1 MYDPA
6 VLRFALLSGLIGF
19 AAFCISYALLVWR
32 RRNTSARGS
41 QAPRSE
47 KLRRWAAC
55 LFLAGGI
62 AVGIALAVR
71 ELDRAEGVLAGDG
84 LFAIRTPGEEFRLT
98 YLADSRTVGEG
109 DLLARLE
116 SPEATAEV
124 RQFEL
129 EGRRLE
135 KERDALLLDC
145 LKLDPEMVRRHQN
158 AITMANRLQA
168 SVDQLLPA
176 RESLLRQATL
186 ERLDRQET
194 RTQLEIDIAWYEGE
208 LERATRELSYVQRDL
223 ERVNPL
229 IEQNAVTE
237 AEVDSRRRQA
247 DELSLEVANLRERV
261 DGLKKRE
268 AQIDRSLQEIAT
280 LLEEQTE
287 TLGSELDRART
298 DRVKAASQTEAL
310 AECLDD
316 DLDRARQFRQ
326 RELEQLDLE
335 LQQCQAQ
342 REGVEQTLEIR
353 APHAGTVVFRDPSPR
368 SAEEQRP
375 LFVLAKSPGFRLQ
388 AKLPRGQLAS
398 LAAAGDVTIE
408 LLDPFV
414 EPFFVG
420 RFLQARPM
428 PRKPNYVVADLA
440 CQPPEEAIRELLEG
454 EKIVARLQWRPPLTT
469 LLPFQVGAVL
479 LLAGGMLWLITL
491 VHRPRRKDQTLQS
504 GSNGHGD
511 AKHESPVPEAA
522 MARARRSQLPV
533 RRKTDL
539 ESGPVAVLHELL
551 GERLR
556 EGVLRDEVDSDL
568 LSALEWALDR
578 HHSRAVRQIRA
589 GLRSDDVFEK
599 RVHQLHEEVAAS
611 HSCNGKSLPM
621 PDKRERVLRV
631 LQTVLP

>member
-32 RRNTSARGS
+32 RRNTSAPGS
-41 QAPRSE
+41 QASRPER
-47 KLRRWAAC
+47 LRRWAAC
-55 LFLAGGI
+55 LFLAGGVT
-62 AVGIALAVR
+62 VGIALAVR

-84 LFAIRTPGEEFRLT
+84 LFAIRAPGEEFRLT

-129 EGRRLE
+129 EGHRLE

-145 LKLDPEMVRRHQN
+145 LKVDPEVVRRHQN
-158 AITMANRLQA
+158 AITMANQLQA

-194 RTQLEIDIAWYEGE
+194 RTQLDIDIAWYEGE
-208 LERATRELSYVQRDL
+208 LERATRELAYVQRDL

-247 DELSLEVANLRERV
+247 DELSLEVANLGERV
-261 DGLKKRE
+261 DGLRKRE
-268 AQIDRSLQEIAT
+268 AQIDRSLEEIAT

-298 DRVKAASQTEAL
+298 DRAKAASQTEAL
-310 AECLDD
+310 AKCLDD
-316 DLDRARQFRQ
+316 DLNRARQFRQ

-335 LQQCQAQ
+335 LEQCRAQ
-342 REGVEQTLEIR
+342 RAGVEQTLEIR

-368 SAEEQRP
+368 SAEEQQP

-388 AKLPRGQLAS
+388 AKLPRGQLAA

-408 LLDPFV
+408 LVDPFV

-428 PRKPNYVVADLA
+428 PRKPHYVVAELA

-469 LLPFQVGAVL
+469 LLPFQVGAIL
-479 LLAGGMLWLITL
+479 LLAGGVVWMISL
-491 VHRPRRKDQTLQS
+491 VHRPRRKDPAPLS

-511 AKHESPVPEAA
+511 GKYESPVPEAA

-533 RRKTDL
+533 RRKVDL

-556 EGVLRDEVDSDL
+556 EGVLRDEIDSDL

-599 RVHQLHEEVAAS
+599 RVHQLHEEVAVAHTS
-611 HSCNGKSLPM
+611 NGQDHHLT
-621 PDKRERVLRV
+621 DKRERVLRV
-631 LQTVLP
+631 LQTVLS